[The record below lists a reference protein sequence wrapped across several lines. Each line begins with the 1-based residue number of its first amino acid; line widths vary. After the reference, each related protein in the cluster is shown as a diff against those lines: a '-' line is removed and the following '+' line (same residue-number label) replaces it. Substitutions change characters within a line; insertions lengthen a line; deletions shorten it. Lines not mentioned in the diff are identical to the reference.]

1 MSSLCNRSKHAGMDW
16 CDDAVVKMDTS
27 KILATF
33 VKVPY
38 RLHKMYVR
46 LKSTLWRLYGTPGKT
61 KRALF
66 LQPHR
71 DPGCCTMSI
80 TIPLLNVDLLI

>member
-66 LQPHR
+66 FAATSRSRLLH
-71 DPGCCTMSI
+71 DVNNNSI
-80 TIPLLNVDLLI
+80 VKC